1 MNITFDIRDY
11 LSADEIRDICKDT
24 IAHDV
29 HMLFTKNET
38 EIERLISNLGYEF
51 LFAAVSESIGKDAKK
66 LIADKVIELIKN
78 DSSIRYEIWRR
89 RDAWERT
96 ESPAIKILNDAIE
109 HNKFLIRDRV
119 SVEVGKYPLDEVRK
133 EFFDMAVHILEE
145 KLFGKEATDER

>member
-1 MNITFDIRDY
+1 MNITIDIRDY

-29 HMLFTKNET
+29 HMLFAKNET

-66 LIADKVIELIKN
+66 LIAEKVIELIKN
-78 DSSIRYEIWRR
+78 DSSIKYEIWRR
-89 RDAWERT
+89 QDVWQRT
-96 ESPAIKILNDAIE
+96 ESPAIKTMNDAIE
-109 HNKFLIRDRV
+109 DNKHLIRDRV
-119 SVEVGKYPLDEVRK
+119 ITEIEKYPIDEIRD

-145 KLFGKEATDER
+145 KLFGGKTDER

>member
-1 MNITFDIRDY
+1 MNITIDIRDY

-29 HMLFTKNET
+29 RMLFTKNET

-51 LFAAVSESIGKDAKK
+51 LFEAVSESIGKDAKK

-78 DSSIRYEIWRR
+78 DSSIKYEIWRR
-89 RDAWERT
+89 QDVWQRT
-96 ESPAIKILNDAIE
+96 ESPAIKIMNDAIE
-109 HNKFLIRDRV
+109 DNKHLIRDRV
-119 SVEVGKYPLDEVRK
+119 SVEIGKYPIDEIRD